1 MSQDQMFVIAVLTLV
16 IPVVSAVVTIVG
28 GVVLFDR
35 QNKKLEAV
43 KQSADNAAT
52 KSEAAELAA
61 NHSKEVVSALQQNF
75 KAVVEIVAP
84 RVAGRIADTTPA
96 PSNLGSLVPAA
107 SAAPAKVIIVNPD
120 PVPVVDAT
128 KTKKPGETSH

>member
-1 MSQDQMFVIAVLTLV
+1 MSQDQMFVIAVLTLI

-43 KQSADNAAT
+43 KLSADNAAI

-61 NHSKEVVSALQQNF
+61 NHSKEVVSTLQENF
-75 KAVVEIVAP
+75 KAVVKIVAP
-84 RVAGRIADTTPA
+84 SVADQVASTTPA
-96 PSNLGSLVPAA
+96 PSNLAGATATPAQ
-107 SAAPAKVIIVNPD
+107 VVIVNPD
-120 PVPVVDAT
+120 PIPVVDEA
-128 KTKKPGETSH
+128 KGKPPQETPH